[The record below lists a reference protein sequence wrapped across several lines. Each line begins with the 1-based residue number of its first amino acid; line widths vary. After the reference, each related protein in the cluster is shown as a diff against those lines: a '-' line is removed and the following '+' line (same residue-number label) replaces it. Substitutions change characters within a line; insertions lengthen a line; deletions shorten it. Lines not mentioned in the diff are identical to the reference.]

1 MHHYKERKMKH
12 LTKIVLL
19 FFFVSTAIAENLAC
33 NWPTEQILN
42 SIVAIQSGENSHAS
56 GVVISNNLVITAAHA
71 LEDYEDTSV
80 DINNTM
86 YLATVLLVDRESDVA
101 LLSVQTENLY
111 PIPLSRVALND
122 SQDVWAAG
130 YPRAQNLLTTSGSFV
145 SQIAEAIHTS
155 AGIDSG
161 ASGGGLLSCENGEFV
176 LAGMLRG
183 YGAYRTEHGLV
194 RLDDYSISVAVS
206 DIKFTFDLGQDIHK
220 FVSN

>member
-19 FFFVSTAIAENLAC
+19 FFFVSTAIAENLTC

-80 DINNTM
+80 NINNTM
-86 YLATVLLVDRESDVA
+86 YLATILLVDRESDVA

-130 YPRAQNLLTTSGSFV
+130 YPRAQNLLTTS
-145 SQIAEAIHTS
+145 
-155 AGIDSG
+155 
-161 ASGGGLLSCENGEFV
+161 
-176 LAGMLRG
+176 
-183 YGAYRTEHGLV
+183 
-194 RLDDYSISVAVS
+194 VALFL
-206 DIKFTFDLGQDIHK
+206 K
-220 FVSN
+220 